1 MWGVSDHGGCPA
13 VGVSSP
19 ARKPQAMS
27 VLADAVGFGIVSGA
41 IISLST
47 MAMSLQH
54 SVTKHANFSHGELL
68 TVAAYAMFAMQHL
81 TDNVL
86 LDSLVGLVVAAL
98 LALVL
103 DEFVFKPFRTRTR
116 RLVTL
121 LVVTA
126 AASQVLQ
133 GTFAL
138 IFGANY
144 VTLQVPTT
152 HAKHVGPFLWTT
164 TDEVVIGLAV
174 IAFLVTHVV
183 LRYTSFGR
191 SQRAVAD
198 DADLARVCGVN
209 TSHVIRWTW
218 IAVGLLAGL
227 GGATLAV
234 YSGTFDNLLGF
245 NFLLVT
251 FAAMIVGGIGKM
263 YGAVIAGLLIGIV
276 TSVAGAYTNQGYN
289 QLFALGLLAI
299 VVLIRP
305 SGLFNTRAAD
315 TRAFG

>member
-1 MWGVSDHGGCPA
+1 MDLFTVTLRSDGGK
-13 VGVSSP
+13 GRS
-19 ARKPQAMS
+19 MS
-27 VLADAVGFGIVSGA
+27 VLSEAIGFGIVSGA

-54 SVTKHANFSHGELL
+54 AVTKHANFSHGELL
-68 TVAAYAMFAMQHL
+68 TVAAYAMIAMQHV
-81 TDNVL
+81 TSNVL
-86 LDSLVGLVVAAL
+86 LDGIVGLVAAAL
-98 LALVL
+98 LALLL
-103 DEFVFKPFRTRTR
+103 DEFVFKPFRSRTR

-126 AASQVLQ
+126 AASQVLE

-144 VTLQVPTT
+144 VTLQVPVSR
-152 HAKHVGPFLWTT
+152 AQQVGPFLWTT

-174 IAFLVTHVV
+174 AAFALTHVV

-198 DADLARVCGVN
+198 DPDLSRVCGVN
-209 TSHVIRWTW
+209 TSQVIRWTW
-218 IAVGLLAGL
+218 VAVGLLAGL
-227 GGATLAV
+227 GGAALAV
-234 YSGTFDNLLGF
+234 YSGTFNNLLGF

-251 FAAMIVGGIGKM
+251 FAAMIVGGIGKI
-263 YGAVIAGLLIGIV
+263 YGAAVAGLLLGIV

>member
-1 MWGVSDHGGCPA
+1 MSVITGGCLA

-19 ARKPQAMS
+19 AGKPQAMS

-86 LDSLVGLVVAAL
+86 LDGLVGLVVAAL

-152 HAKHVGPFLWTT
+152 HAKQVGPFLWTT

-174 IAFLVTHVV
+174 VAFLVTHVV

-234 YSGTFDNLLGF
+234 YSGTLDNLLGF

-289 QLFALGLLAI
+289 QLFALGLLAV
-299 VVLIRP
+299 VVLVRP

>member
-1 MWGVSDHGGCPA
+1 
-13 VGVSSP
+13 
-19 ARKPQAMS
+19 MS
-27 VLADAVGFGIVSGA
+27 VLADAIGFGIVSGA

-68 TVAAYAMFAMQHL
+68 TVAAYAMIAMQHL
-81 TDNVL
+81 TDNLL
-86 LDSLVGLVVAAL
+86 LDGIIGLAAAAL
-98 LALVL
+98 LAVLL
-103 DEFVFKPFRTRTR
+103 DEFVFKHFRTRTR

-126 AASQVLQ
+126 AASQVLEA
-133 GTFAL
+133 TLAL
-138 IFGANY
+138 IFGSNY
-144 VTLQVPTT
+144 VTLQVPAST
-152 HAKHVGPFLWTT
+152 ARHVGPFLWTR
-164 TDEVVIGLAV
+164 TDEAVIGLAV
-174 IAFLVTHVV
+174 LAFAVTHAV

-209 TSHVIRWTW
+209 TGQVVRWTW
-218 IAVGLLAGL
+218 VAVGLLAGL

-263 YGAVIAGLLIGIV
+263 YGAALAGIILGIV

-289 QLFALGLLAI
+289 QLFALGLLAV

>member
-1 MWGVSDHGGCPA
+1 MDGRSA
-13 VGVSSP
+13 VWVRSP
-19 ARKPQAMS
+19 AGKPQAMS

-81 TDNVL
+81 TDNIL
-86 LDSLVGLVVAAL
+86 LDGLVGLVVAAL

-138 IFGANY
+138 IWGANY
-144 VTLQVPTT
+144 VSLQVPTT
-152 HAKHVGPFLWTT
+152 QAKHVGPFLWTT
-164 TDEVVIGLAV
+164 TDEVVIALAV
-174 IAFLVTHVV
+174 VAFLVTHVV

-209 TSHVIRWTW
+209 TSNVIRWTW

-263 YGAVIAGLLIGIV
+263 YGAVIAGLLIGVV

-289 QLFALGLLAI
+289 QLFALGLLAV
-299 VVLIRP
+299 VVLVRP

>member
-1 MWGVSDHGGCPA
+1 
-13 VGVSSP
+13 
-19 ARKPQAMS
+19 MS
-27 VLADAVGFGIVSGA
+27 VLADAVGFG

-86 LDSLVGLVVAAL
+86 LDGLVGLVIAAL

-138 IFGANY
+138 IFGA
-144 VTLQVPTT
+144 
-152 HAKHVGPFLWTT
+152 
-164 TDEVVIGLAV
+164 
-174 IAFLVTHVV
+174 
-183 LRYTSFGR
+183 
-191 SQRAVAD
+191 
-198 DADLARVCGVN
+198 
-209 TSHVIRWTW
+209 
-218 IAVGLLAGL
+218 
-227 GGATLAV
+227 
-234 YSGTFDNLLGF
+234 
-245 NFLLVT
+245 
-251 FAAMIVGGIGKM
+251 
-263 YGAVIAGLLIGIV
+263 
-276 TSVAGAYTNQGYN
+276 
-289 QLFALGLLAI
+289 
-299 VVLIRP
+299 
-305 SGLFNTRAAD
+305 
-315 TRAFG
+315 

>member
-1 MWGVSDHGGCPA
+1 MGGCPA
-13 VGVSSP
+13 ACVGSP
-19 ARKPQAMS
+19 AGKPQAMS

-86 LDSLVGLVVAAL
+86 LDGLVGLVVAAL

-174 IAFLVTHVV
+174 AAFLVTHVV

-299 VVLIRP
+299 VVLVRP

>member
-1 MWGVSDHGGCPA
+1 
-13 VGVSSP
+13 
-19 ARKPQAMS
+19 MS

-86 LDSLVGLVVAAL
+86 LDGLVGLVIAAL

>member
-1 MWGVSDHGGCPA
+1 
-13 VGVSSP
+13 
-19 ARKPQAMS
+19 MS

-86 LDSLVGLVVAAL
+86 LDGLVGLVIAAL

-174 IAFLVTHVV
+174 VAFLVTHVV

-299 VVLIRP
+299 VVLVRP

>member
-1 MWGVSDHGGCPA
+1 
-13 VGVSSP
+13 
-19 ARKPQAMS
+19 MS

-86 LDSLVGLVVAAL
+86 LDGLVGLVVAAL

-174 IAFLVTHVV
+174 VAFLVTHVV

>member
-1 MWGVSDHGGCPA
+1 
-13 VGVSSP
+13 
-19 ARKPQAMS
+19 MS

-86 LDSLVGLVVAAL
+86 LDGLVGLVVAAL

-138 IFGANY
+138 IWGANY

-174 IAFLVTHVV
+174 VAFLVTHVV

-299 VVLIRP
+299 VVLVRP

>member
-1 MWGVSDHGGCPA
+1 
-13 VGVSSP
+13 
-19 ARKPQAMS
+19 MS

-41 IISLST
+41 IITLST

-68 TVAAYAMFAMQHL
+68 TVAAYAMVAMQHL

-86 LDSLVGLVVAAL
+86 VDGLVGLVVAAL

-144 VTLQVPTT
+144 VTLQVPATQ
-152 HAKHVGPFLWTT
+152 AKHVGPFLWTT
-164 TDEVVIGLAV
+164 TDVVVIGLAV
-174 IAFLVTHVV
+174 VAFLVTHVV

-299 VVLIRP
+299 VVLVRP

>member
-1 MWGVSDHGGCPA
+1 
-13 VGVSSP
+13 
-19 ARKPQAMS
+19 MS

-86 LDSLVGLVVAAL
+86 LDGLVGLVVAAL

-152 HAKHVGPFLWTT
+152 HAKQVGPFLWTT

-174 IAFLVTHVV
+174 VAFLVTHVV

-289 QLFALGLLAI
+289 QLFALGLLAV
-299 VVLIRP
+299 VVLVRP

>member
-1 MWGVSDHGGCPA
+1 
-13 VGVSSP
+13 
-19 ARKPQAMS
+19 MS

-68 TVAAYAMFAMQHL
+68 TVAAYAMVAMQHL

-86 LDSLVGLVVAAL
+86 LDGLVGLVIAAL

-126 AASQVLQ
+126 AASQVLE

-174 IAFLVTHVV
+174 VAFLVTHVV

-263 YGAVIAGLLIGIV
+263 YGAAIAGLLLGIV

-299 VVLIRP
+299 VVLVRP

>member
-1 MWGVSDHGGCPA
+1 
-13 VGVSSP
+13 
-19 ARKPQAMS
+19 MS

-86 LDSLVGLVVAAL
+86 LDGLVGLVVAAL

-174 IAFLVTHVV
+174 VAFLVTHVV

-299 VVLIRP
+299 VVLVRP

>member
-1 MWGVSDHGGCPA
+1 
-13 VGVSSP
+13 
-19 ARKPQAMS
+19 MS

-86 LDSLVGLVVAAL
+86 LDGLVGLVVAAL

-152 HAKHVGPFLWTT
+152 HARHVGPFLWTT

-174 IAFLVTHVV
+174 VAFLVTHVV

-299 VVLIRP
+299 VVLVRP

>member
-1 MWGVSDHGGCPA
+1 
-13 VGVSSP
+13 
-19 ARKPQAMS
+19 MS

-86 LDSLVGLVVAAL
+86 LDGLVGLVIAAL

-174 IAFLVTHVV
+174 VAFLVTHVV
-183 LRYTSFGR
+183 LRYTAFGR
-191 SQRAVAD
+191 SQRAVA
-198 DADLARVCGVN
+198 ADLARVCGVN
-209 TSHVIRWTW
+209 TSNVIRWTW

-299 VVLIRP
+299 VVLVRP

>member
-1 MWGVSDHGGCPA
+1 
-13 VGVSSP
+13 
-19 ARKPQAMS
+19 MS
-27 VLADAVGFGIVSGA
+27 VLADAVGFGVVSGA
-41 IISLST
+41 IISLSS

-68 TVAAYAMFAMQHL
+68 TVAAYAMIAMQHL
-81 TDNVL
+81 TDNILV
-86 LDSLVGLVVAAL
+86 DGLVGLVVAAL
-98 LALVL
+98 LAVLL

-126 AASQVLQ
+126 AASQVIE
-133 GTFAL
+133 GTIAL

-144 VTLQVPTT
+144 VTLQVPVTR
-152 HAKHVGPFLWTT
+152 ARPVGPFLWTT

-174 IAFLVTHVV
+174 LAFAAAHVV

-209 TSHVIRWTW
+209 TSQVVRWTW
-218 IAVGLLAGL
+218 VATGLLAGL
-227 GGATLAV
+227 GGAALAV

-245 NFLLVT
+245 NFLLLT

-263 YGAVIAGLLIGIV
+263 YGAAIAGLILGIG
-276 TSVAGAYTNQGYN
+276 TSVAGAYTNEGYN
-289 QLFALGLLAI
+289 QLFALGLLAV
-299 VVLIRP
+299 VVLVRP

>member
-1 MWGVSDHGGCPA
+1 
-13 VGVSSP
+13 
-19 ARKPQAMS
+19 MS
-27 VLADAVGFGIVSGA
+27 VLSEAIGFGIVSGA

-68 TVAAYAMFAMQHL
+68 TVAAYAMIAMQHL
-81 TDNVL
+81 TSNVL
-86 LDSLVGLVVAAL
+86 LDGIVGLIAAAL
-98 LALVL
+98 LALLL

-126 AASQVLQ
+126 AASQVLE

-144 VTLQVPTT
+144 VTLQVPVTR
-152 HAKHVGPFLWTT
+152 AQQVGPFLWTT

-174 IAFLVTHVV
+174 AAFAVTHVV
-183 LRYTSFGR
+183 LRYTAFGR
-191 SQRAVAD
+191 AQRAVAD
-198 DADLARVCGVN
+198 DPDLARVCGVN
-209 TSHVIRWTW
+209 TSQVIRWTW
-218 IAVGLLAGL
+218 VAVGLLAGL
-227 GGATLAV
+227 GGAALAV
-234 YSGTFDNLLGF
+234 YSGTFNNLLGF

-251 FAAMIVGGIGKM
+251 FAAMIVGGIGKI
-263 YGAVIAGLLIGIV
+263 YGAAVAGLLLGVV

>member
-1 MWGVSDHGGCPA
+1 
-13 VGVSSP
+13 
-19 ARKPQAMS
+19 
-27 VLADAVGFGIVSGA
+27 
-41 IISLST
+41 

-86 LDSLVGLVVAAL
+86 LDGLVGLIVAAL

-164 TDEVVIGLAV
+164 TDEIVIGLAV
-174 IAFLVTHVV
+174 VAFLVTHVV

-299 VVLIRP
+299 VVLVRP

>member
-1 MWGVSDHGGCPA
+1 
-13 VGVSSP
+13 
-19 ARKPQAMS
+19 MS
-27 VLADAVGFGIVSGA
+27 VLSDAIGFGIVSGA
-41 IISLST
+41 VISLST

-54 SVTKHANFSHGELL
+54 AVTKHANFSHGELL
-68 TVAAYAMFAMQHL
+68 TVAAYAMVAMQHL
-81 TDNVL
+81 TDNI
-86 LDSLVGLVVAAL
+86 LVDGLAGLVVAAL
-98 LALVL
+98 LAVVL

-126 AASQVLQ
+126 AASQVLEA
-133 GTFAL
+133 TFAL

-144 VTLQVPTT
+144 VTLQVPLST
-152 HAKHVGPFLWTT
+152 ARHVGPFLWTA
-164 TDEVVIGLAV
+164 TDIVVILLALAAFV
-174 IAFLVTHVV
+174 ITHVV

-191 SQRAVAD
+191 AQRAVAD

-209 TSHVIRWTW
+209 TSQVIRWTW
-218 IAVGLLAGL
+218 AVVGLLAGL
-227 GGATLAV
+227 GGVTLAV
-234 YSGTFDNLLGF
+234 YSGTFNNLLGF

-251 FAAMIVGGIGKM
+251 FAAMIVGGIGKL
-263 YGAVIAGLLIGIV
+263 YGAAIAGLIIGIV

-289 QLFALGLLAI
+289 QLFALGLLAL

>member
-1 MWGVSDHGGCPA
+1 
-13 VGVSSP
+13 
-19 ARKPQAMS
+19 MS

-68 TVAAYAMFAMQHL
+68 TVAAYAMVAMQHL
-81 TDNVL
+81 TSNVL
-86 LDSLVGLVVAAL
+86 VDGLVGLVAAAL
-98 LALVL
+98 LAVLL

-126 AASQVLQ
+126 AAALVLES
-133 GTFAL
+133 TFAL

-152 HAKHVGPFLWTT
+152 PARHVGPFLWTT

-174 IAFLVTHVV
+174 LAFLITHVV

-209 TSHVIRWTW
+209 TSQVIRWTW
-218 IAVGLLAGL
+218 IVVGLLAGL

-245 NFLLVT
+245 NFLLLT

-263 YGAVIAGLLIGIV
+263 YGAVVAGLLLGVV

-289 QLFALGLLAI
+289 QLFALGLLAL
-299 VVLIRP
+299 VVLVRP

>member
-1 MWGVSDHGGCPA
+1 MGGCPA
-13 VGVSSP
+13 VWARSP
-19 ARKPQAMS
+19 AGKPQAMS

-86 LDSLVGLVVAAL
+86 LDGLVGLVVAAL

-138 IFGANY
+138 IWGANY

-174 IAFLVTHVV
+174 VAFLVTHVV

-299 VVLIRP
+299 VVLVRP

>member
-1 MWGVSDHGGCPA
+1 MDGRPA
-13 VGVSSP
+13 VCVRSP
-19 ARKPQAMS
+19 AGKPQAMS

-86 LDSLVGLVVAAL
+86 LDGLVGLVVAAL

-174 IAFLVTHVV
+174 VAFLVTHVV

-299 VVLIRP
+299 VVLVRP

>member
-1 MWGVSDHGGCPA
+1 
-13 VGVSSP
+13 
-19 ARKPQAMS
+19 MS

-86 LDSLVGLVVAAL
+86 LDGLVGLVIAAL

-174 IAFLVTHVV
+174 VAFLVTHVV

>member
-1 MWGVSDHGGCPA
+1 
-13 VGVSSP
+13 
-19 ARKPQAMS
+19 MS

-86 LDSLVGLVVAAL
+86 LDGLVGLVVAAL

-209 TSHVIRWTW
+209 TSNVIRWTW

>member
-1 MWGVSDHGGCPA
+1 
-13 VGVSSP
+13 
-19 ARKPQAMS
+19 MS
-27 VLADAVGFGIVSGA
+27 VLADAIGFGIVSGA
-41 IISLST
+41 IVSLSAT
-47 MAMSLQH
+47 AMSLQH

-68 TVAAYAMFAMQHL
+68 TVAAYAMVAMQHL

-86 LDSLVGLVVAAL
+86 LDGVVGLVAAAL
-98 LALVL
+98 LAVLL

-126 AASQVLQ
+126 AASQVLE

-152 HAKHVGPFLWTT
+152 IAHHVGPFLWTT
-164 TDEVVIGLAV
+164 TDVVVIGLAV
-174 IAFLVTHVV
+174 LAFVVSHVV
-183 LRYTSFGR
+183 LRYTAFGR
-191 SQRAVAD
+191 SQRAVSD

-209 TSHVIRWTW
+209 TSQVIRWTW
-218 IAVGLLAGL
+218 VAVGLLAGL

-245 NFLLVT
+245 NFLLLT

-263 YGAVIAGLLIGIV
+263 YGAAIAGLLLGIV

-289 QLFALGLLAI
+289 QLFALGLLAV

-315 TRAFG
+315 TKAFG

>member
-1 MWGVSDHGGCPA
+1 
-13 VGVSSP
+13 
-19 ARKPQAMS
+19 MS
-27 VLADAVGFGIVSGA
+27 VFWEAVGFGIVSGA

-54 SVTKHANFSHGELL
+54 AVTKHANFSHGELL
-68 TVAAYAMFAMQHL
+68 TVAAYVMVAMQHV
-81 TDNVL
+81 TSNVL
-86 LDSLVGLVVAAL
+86 LDGLAGLAAAAL
-98 LALVL
+98 LAVLL
-103 DEFVFKPFRTRTR
+103 DEFVFRPFRTRTR

-126 AASQVLQ
+126 AASQVLE

-152 HAKHVGPFLWTT
+152 RAQQIGPFLWTT

-174 IAFLVTHVV
+174 AAFLLTHLG

-191 SQRAVAD
+191 HQRAVAD
-198 DADLARVCGVN
+198 DPDLARVCGVN
-209 TSHVIRWTW
+209 TGNVIRWTW
-218 IAVGLLAGL
+218 VVVGLLAGL
-227 GGATLAV
+227 GGAALAV

-251 FAAMIVGGIGKM
+251 FAAMIVGGIGKL
-263 YGAVIAGLLIGIV
+263 YGAAVAGLLLGIV
-276 TSVAGAYTNQGYN
+276 TSVAGSYTNQGYN
-289 QLFALGLLAI
+289 QLFALALLGI

>member
-1 MWGVSDHGGCPA
+1 
-13 VGVSSP
+13 
-19 ARKPQAMS
+19 MS
-27 VLADAVGFGIVSGA
+27 VLSEAIGFGIVSGA

-54 SVTKHANFSHGELL
+54 AVTKHANFSHGELL
-68 TVAAYAMFAMQHL
+68 TVAAYAMIAMQHV
-81 TDNVL
+81 TSNVL
-86 LDSLVGLVVAAL
+86 LDGIVGLVAAAL
-98 LALVL
+98 LALLL
-103 DEFVFKPFRTRTR
+103 DEFVFKPFRSRTR

-126 AASQVLQ
+126 AASQVLE

-144 VTLQVPTT
+144 VTLQVPVSR
-152 HAKHVGPFLWTT
+152 AQQVGPFLWTT

-174 IAFLVTHVV
+174 AAFALTHVV

-198 DADLARVCGVN
+198 DPDLSRVCGVN
-209 TSHVIRWTW
+209 TSQVIRLTW
-218 IAVGLLAGL
+218 VAVGLLAGL
-227 GGATLAV
+227 GGAALAV
-234 YSGTFDNLLGF
+234 SSGTFNNLLGF

-251 FAAMIVGGIGKM
+251 FAAMIVGGIGKI
-263 YGAVIAGLLIGIV
+263 YGAAVAGLLLGIV

>member
-1 MWGVSDHGGCPA
+1 
-13 VGVSSP
+13 
-19 ARKPQAMS
+19 MS

-68 TVAAYAMFAMQHL
+68 TVAAYAMVAMQHL
-81 TDNVL
+81 TSNLL
-86 LDSLVGLVVAAL
+86 LDGLVGLVAAAL
-98 LALVL
+98 LAVLL

-126 AASQVLQ
+126 AAALVLES
-133 GTFAL
+133 TFAL

-144 VTLQVPTT
+144 VTLQVPATT
-152 HAKHVGPFLWTT
+152 ARHVGPFLWTT

-174 IAFLVTHVV
+174 LAFLVTHVV
-183 LRYTSFGR
+183 LRYSSFGR

-209 TSHVIRWTW
+209 TGQVIRWTW
-218 IAVGLLAGL
+218 VVVGLLAGL

-234 YSGTFDNLLGF
+234 YSGTFNNLLGF
-245 NFLLVT
+245 NFLLLT

-263 YGAVIAGLLIGIV
+263 YGAVAAGLLLGIV

-289 QLFALGLLAI
+289 ELFALGLLAV
-299 VVLIRP
+299 VVLVRP

>member
-1 MWGVSDHGGCPA
+1 
-13 VGVSSP
+13 
-19 ARKPQAMS
+19 MS

-86 LDSLVGLVVAAL
+86 LDGLVGLVVAAL

-174 IAFLVTHVV
+174 VAFLVTHVV

-289 QLFALGLLAI
+289 QLFALGLLAV
-299 VVLIRP
+299 VVLVRP

>member
-1 MWGVSDHGGCPA
+1 
-13 VGVSSP
+13 
-19 ARKPQAMS
+19 MS
-27 VLADAVGFGIVSGA
+27 VLSEAIGFGIVSGA

-54 SVTKHANFSHGELL
+54 AVTKHANFSHGELL
-68 TVAAYAMFAMQHL
+68 TVAAYAMIAMQHL
-81 TDNVL
+81 TSNVL
-86 LDSLVGLVVAAL
+86 LDGLVGLAAAAL
-98 LALVL
+98 LAVAL

-126 AASQVLQ
+126 AASQVLE

-138 IFGANY
+138 VFGANY
-144 VTLQVPTT
+144 VTLQVPGTR
-152 HAKHVGPFLWTT
+152 AQQVGPFLWTT

-174 IAFLVTHVV
+174 VAFAITHVV

-198 DADLARVCGVN
+198 DPDLARVCGVN
-209 TSHVIRWTW
+209 TSQVIRWTW

-227 GGATLAV
+227 GGAALAV
-234 YSGTFDNLLGF
+234 YSGTFNNLLGF

-263 YGAVIAGLLIGIV
+263 YGAAIAGLLLGIV

-299 VVLIRP
+299 VVLVRP

>member
-1 MWGVSDHGGCPA
+1 MDGRSA
-13 VGVSSP
+13 VWVRSLAG
-19 ARKPQAMS
+19 KPQAMS

-86 LDSLVGLVVAAL
+86 LDGLVGLVVAAL

>member
-1 MWGVSDHGGCPA
+1 MDGRSA
-13 VGVSSP
+13 VWVRSP
-19 ARKPQAMS
+19 AGKPQAMS

-86 LDSLVGLVVAAL
+86 LDGLVGLVVAAL

-138 IFGANY
+138 IWGANY

-152 HAKHVGPFLWTT
+152 HAKQVGPFLWTT

-174 IAFLVTHVV
+174 VAFLVTHVV

-209 TSHVIRWTW
+209 TSNVIRWTW

-299 VVLIRP
+299 VVLVRP

>member
-1 MWGVSDHGGCPA
+1 
-13 VGVSSP
+13 
-19 ARKPQAMS
+19 MS
-27 VLADAVGFGIVSGA
+27 VLSDAIGFGIVSGA
-41 IISLST
+41 VISLST

-68 TVAAYAMFAMQHL
+68 TVAAYAMVAMQHYTHNIL
-81 TDNVL
+81 VDGF
-86 LDSLVGLVVAAL
+86 VGLIVAAL
-98 LALVL
+98 LAVVL
-103 DEFVFKPFRTRTR
+103 DEYVFKPFRTRTR

-133 GTFAL
+133 ATFAL

-152 HAKHVGPFLWTT
+152 TAKHVGPFLWTT
-164 TDEVVIGLAV
+164 TDIVVIVLAAV
-174 IAFLVTHVV
+174 AFAATHVV
-183 LRYTSFGR
+183 LHYTSFGR

-209 TSHVIRWTW
+209 TSRVIRWTW
-218 IAVGLLAGL
+218 VVVGLLAGL
-227 GGATLAV
+227 GGAALAV
-234 YSGTFDNLLGF
+234 YSGTFNNLLGF

-263 YGAVIAGLLIGIV
+263 YGAAIAGLIIGIG
-276 TSVAGAYTNQGYN
+276 TSVAGAYTNEGYN
-289 QLFALGLLAI
+289 QLFALGILAI
-299 VVLIRP
+299 VVLVRP

>member
-1 MWGVSDHGGCPA
+1 
-13 VGVSSP
+13 
-19 ARKPQAMS
+19 MS

-86 LDSLVGLVVAAL
+86 LDGLVGLVVAAL

>member
-1 MWGVSDHGGCPA
+1 MDGRRA
-13 VGVSSP
+13 VCVRSP
-19 ARKPQAMS
+19 AGKPQAMS

-86 LDSLVGLVVAAL
+86 LDGLVGLVVAAL

-174 IAFLVTHVV
+174 VAFLVTHVV